1 MTRFAARTFAPA
13 ALVTLAIAAGCS
25 HDAPEE
31 VESHTVVPVQVETV
45 RTGDI
50 QAAVHATGL
59 VAAAPGAELLVVAPE
74 PARIAELPRAE
85 GERVAAGDLLVRFD
99 IPASGA
105 EVARQQADIARAE
118 AQIANARAAQARA
131 KDLFDRGVA
140 ARKEL
145 EDADRDLAEAQ
156 AALSQGRAGLAA
168 ATTTAARAEVRAPFA
183 GVIARRMHNP
193 GDLVDA
199 ATADPVLRLVD
210 PRRIEVVASIALG
223 DLPRVRAG
231 ATAHLATPLEGAL
244 SVVAPPAAVDAT
256 TGAAPVRLRF
266 TGAPP
271 MLAVG
276 LPVSSAIDADAR
288 TGVVLVPAVAVVR
301 EGEEAAVFVADGDK
315 AVRRV
320 VALGVSDGERI
331 EVTSG
336 LAAGDRVSTHGQ
348 AGLPDGAT
356 IAVEGA
362 APARNEKP

>member
-1 MTRFAARTFAPA
+1 MTRVAARPL
-13 ALVTLAIAAGCS
+13 ALSAFVALTLATGCT

-31 VESHTVVPVQVETV
+31 VESHTVVPVQVDTA

-50 QAAVHATGL
+50 QAVVRATGL
-59 VAAAPGAELLVVAPE
+59 VATAPGAELLVVAPE

-85 GERVAAGDLLVRFD
+85 GDRVAAGDLLVRFD

-118 AQIANARAAQARA
+118 AQIANAKAAQARA

-156 AALSQGRAGLAA
+156 AALAQGRAGLAA

-183 GVIARRMHNP
+183 GVIARRLHNP
-193 GDLVDA
+193 GDLVDTS
-199 ATADPVLRLVD
+199 TADPVLRLID
-210 PRRIEVVASIALG
+210 PRRLEVVASIALG
-223 DLPRVRAG
+223 DLAHVRSG
-231 ATAHLATPLEGAL
+231 AHARLTTPLEGAL
-244 SVVAPPAAVDAT
+244 TVVAPPAAVDAA

-266 TGAPP
+266 AGAAPT
-271 MLAVG
+271 LAVG
-276 LPVSSAIDADAR
+276 LPVSIAIDADTR
-288 TGVVLVPAVAVVR
+288 TDVVLVPAAAVVR
-301 EGEEAAVFVADGDK
+301 EGEETAVFIADGDK

-320 VALGVSDGERI
+320 VALGLSDGASV

-336 LAAGDRVSTHGQ
+336 VAAGDRVITHGH

-356 IAVEGA
+356 ITVEGA
-362 APARNEKP
+362 APARNDQP